1 MQMLITTLTV
11 CCIPLLVL
19 SARMISDQHN
29 RIEEDQRR
37 RMQETASELAG
48 QFDIMLDNMMKVQ
61 TKYATLNELSE
72 QVLSSTVS
80 AEIEAIRTLNYM
92 SILLPFTT
100 ESGLVIRGDT
110 DTVYTTKGKYDG
122 YIFAETSLGISEDA
136 FLSILDDTR
145 TRSFIPWG
153 VCKEYAV
160 YICPVNRGA
169 GASKV
174 YGIYLISRSSLMDSL
189 ENLIPET
196 FVLSRITDAAG
207 NDVFVNKATQK
218 AETVRGIGKNGYTIH
233 LYAQETPK
241 ATVVSGSL
249 IVLVLLTAGISL
261 AAAVMSV
268 FLNYKPIHR
277 IIHAVSGERAGG
289 GEMDAILDAFKNQK
303 DEHQRLLNSYEEQM
317 LMITKRLF
325 RACLNGRSIAVQEQ
339 KLLERIA
346 RSFFVITANTE
357 PSENAERELYEKYE
371 IHTVVLHADRLCAFI
386 CAGLGEDRKD
396 REYCAQLIRTHL
408 GLSPQARMTVSTP
421 QRCIEGFWIAYEE
434 CNLAMNTMESGT
446 VFAEDIQEGNL
457 WQYSEDSVQM
467 MRTVKELKSGN
478 EMVIDQARAMFQAI
492 PLSNGSEYAWKY
504 AAFRVVDYFR
514 RVIQHVDYE
523 VDDIEMA
530 RIVGADSLQGV
541 CDRLCTLLKRI
552 CERQSEA
559 ELNAQ
564 NEKAEGVIAYI
575 RERCCD
581 SDFGLN
587 EVAEY
592 YDVAVPTASRILK
605 EILGINFKEYIR
617 NVRMDRA
624 RDLLKN
630 SDKSV
635 KQIAEEV
642 GFGSMSYFIR
652 VFKSVEG
659 MTPAEYRDT
668 LPSKTSSKP
677 EA

>member
-48 QFDIMLDNMMKVQ
+48 RFDIMLDNMLKVQ

-110 DTVYTTKGKYDG
+110 DTVYTTKGKYEG
-122 YIFAETSLGISEDA
+122 YIFAETTLGIPEDK

-145 TRSFIPWG
+145 TRRFLPWG

-160 YICPVNRGA
+160 YICPVSRGA
-169 GASKV
+169 GASKI

-207 NDVFVNKATQK
+207 NDVFVNKATQMT
-218 AETVRGIGKNGYTIH
+218 ETVRGISKNGYTIH
-233 LYAQETPK
+233 LYAQEMPK
-241 ATVVSGSL
+241 ATVVSRSL
-249 IVLVLLTAGISL
+249 TALVLLTACISL
-261 AAAVMSV
+261 AAAAMSV

-289 GEMDAILDAFKNQK
+289 GEMDVIHDAFKNQK

-325 RACLNGRSIAVQEQ
+325 RACLNGRSITIPEQ
-339 KLLERIA
+339 RLLERIA

-357 PSENAERELYEKYE
+357 PSEKAERELYEKHE

-386 CAGLGEDRKD
+386 CAGLGEERRD
-396 REYCAQLIRTHL
+396 REHYAQLIRTHL

-421 QRCIEGFWIAYEE
+421 QRSIEGFWIAYEE

-457 WQYSEDSVQM
+457 WKYSEDSVQM

-478 EMVIDQARAMFQAI
+478 ETVIDQARAMFQAI
-492 PLSNGSEYAWKY
+492 PLSNGPEYAWKY

-514 RVIQHVDYE
+514 RVIQHVEYE

-541 CDRLCTLLKRI
+541 CDRLCILLKRI
-552 CERQSEA
+552 CERRSEA

-575 RERCCD
+575 RERCYD

-605 EILGINFKEYIR
+605 EILGMNFKEYIR
-617 NVRMDRA
+617 NVRMEKA
-624 RDLLKN
+624 KVLLR
-630 SDKSV
+630 SSERTTQ
-635 KQIAEEV
+635 QIAADV
-642 GFGSMSYFIR
+642 GFGSLNYFIR

-659 MTPAEYRDT
+659 ITPTEYRET
-668 LPSKTSSKP
+668 HLQQS
-677 EA
+677 EGEN